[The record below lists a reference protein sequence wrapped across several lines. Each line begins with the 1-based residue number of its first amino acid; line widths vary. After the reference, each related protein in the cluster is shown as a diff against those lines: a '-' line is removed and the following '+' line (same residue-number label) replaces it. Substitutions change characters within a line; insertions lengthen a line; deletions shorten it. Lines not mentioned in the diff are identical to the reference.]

1 MGVRLVGV
9 WPGVG
14 AGGEPSSQSSLSSLT
29 SLSSP
34 RIPSL
39 SPLPLS
45 TPTPHSPP
53 HYTPLLYLLCSVHH
67 QMGAVEASAAQLPAF
82 DDDDDDN
89 AAGISTAKDTTVLVA
104 AVAMDAET
112 ARVSC
117 P

>member
-1 MGVRLVGV
+1 MSGR
-9 WPGVG
+9 
-14 AGGEPSSQSSLSSLT
+14 GE
-29 SLSSP
+29 SP
-34 RIPSL
+34 RPNLLSLVSPPSPLPASPL
-39 SPLPLS
+39 SPLPPS
-45 TPTPHSPP
+45 PHPPPTPLPT
-53 HYTPLLYLLCSVHH
+53 TPLLYLLCSVHH